1 MALVQDIRLTTK
13 NCVCTTSKSNNQI
26 QTCTAASD
34 EKYRGGR
41 GVKKQWFFPPKRSK
55 DLGTEGGVRRAGR
68 VLFLF
73 ALVHIKVALQYD
85 LNYLNI
91 SSMKNHTR

>member
-1 MALVQDIRLTTK
+1 MVLDIRLTTK

-26 QTCTAASD
+26 QTCTDASD
-34 EKYRGGR
+34 ETYRGG

-85 LNYLNI
+85 LNYLKI